1 MGLTPTVA
9 SSSSARHT
17 ANHLPSTCLVTVL
30 QDLRQELPGIL
41 RRGAIVAFVTSG
53 IALMLWLRTPAR
65 GLVVQLVYSQAIALS
80 SWLMIDVGRF
90 VFGARQAPYKFP
102 QGWKKIPFV
111 LSGIVVGYLVGTA
124 IGDAYSGKSTW
135 ALMSHAPAAFLSI
148 TLGSLM
154 VGAAFSYIFYSLG
167 ALAHHRA
174 DAEAARRLA
183 AENQLKLLESQLE
196 PHMLFNTLANLR
208 ALIAVD
214 PPRAQAMLDRMIAFL
229 RATLNASRTDAHPLR
244 LEFARLADYL
254 ELMHIRMGERLATQ
268 LDLPD
273 ALADRPV
280 PPLLLQPLVENAI
293 KHGLEPSVEGGRVEV
308 SARLDAQQLRLEV
321 RDTGVGL
328 SAVAAQDGTSFG
340 LDQVRK
346 RLATVYGDRAA
357 LTIGPAPDE
366 QGGTLVVVTLPLA
379 QPPVG

>member
-1 MGLTPTVA
+1 M
-9 SSSSARHT
+9 
-17 ANHLPSTCLVTVL
+17 
-30 QDLRQELPGIL
+30 
-41 RRGAIVAFVTSG
+41 AFVTSG
-53 IALMLWLRTPAR
+53 IALMLWLRMPAR
-65 GLVVQLVYSQAIALS
+65 GFVTQLVYSEAIALC
-80 SWLMIDVGRF
+80 SWLLIDVGRF
-90 VFGARQAPYKFP
+90 FIGAQHAPYKFP
-102 QGWKKIPFV
+102 QGWKKVPFV
-111 LSGIVVGYLVGTA
+111 LFGIVVGYLLGTL
-124 IGDAYSGKSTW
+124 IGDAYSGRSTW
-135 ALMSHAPAAFLSI
+135 ALLSNAPEAFLSI

-154 VGAAFSYIFYSLG
+154 VGGAFSYVFYSLG

-214 PPRAQAMLDRMIAFL
+214 PVRAQAMLDRMIAFL

-254 ELMHIRMGERLATQ
+254 ELMRIRMGDRLATQ
-268 LDLPD
+268 LDLPQ
-273 ALADRPV
+273 ALADHPV

-293 KHGLEPSVEGGRVEV
+293 KHGLEPSVEGGRIEV
-308 SARLDAQQLRLEV
+308 VAWQEARHLRLAV

-328 SAVAAQDGTSFG
+328 SAAAQQDGTGFG

-346 RLATVYGDRAA
+346 RLATVYGDQASLSIA
-357 LTIGPAPDE
+357 PAPDE
-366 QGGTLVVVTLPLA
+366 RGGTLVVVTLPLA
-379 QPPVG
+379 TH

>member
-1 MGLTPTVA
+1 M
-9 SSSSARHT
+9 
-17 ANHLPSTCLVTVL
+17 TVL

-41 RRGAIVAFVTSG
+41 RRGGAVAVVTSG
-53 IALMLWLRTPAR
+53 IALMLWLRMPGR
-65 GLVVQLVYSQAIALS
+65 GFVVQLVYSEAIALS
-80 SWLMIDVGRF
+80 SWLLIDVGRF
-90 VFGARQAPYKFP
+90 FLGAWRGPYKFP
-102 QGWKKIPFV
+102 HGWKKVPFV
-111 LSGIVVGYLVGTA
+111 LFGIVGGYLAGTS

-135 ALMSHAPAAFLSI
+135 ALLSHAPEAFLSI

-154 VGAAFSYIFYSLG
+154 VGIAFSYVFYSLG

-174 DAEAARRLA
+174 DAEAARRQA

-229 RATLNASRTDAHPLR
+229 RATLNASRTDMHPLR

-254 ELMHIRMGERLATQ
+254 ELMGIRMGERLATR
-268 LDLPD
+268 LDLPE
-273 ALADRPV
+273 ALAGHPV

-293 KHGLEPSVEGGRVEV
+293 KHGLEPSVAGGRIEV
-308 SARLDAQQLRLEV
+308 GARLDGDRLVLTV

-328 SAVAAQDGTSFG
+328 PSALPEASTGFG

-346 RLATVYGDRAA
+346 RLATVYDDRAS
-357 LTIGPAPDE
+357 LVIGPAVGDE
-366 QGGTLVVVTLPLA
+366 GGTLAVVSLPFDPTASHAATPRLT
-379 QPPVG
+379 P